1 MVELKK
7 RYFIA
12 LGITIVLLCLTHH
25 CWLGHKSSTHFDCL
39 LFIIILVLGYLF
51 SLKLTSY
58 IADFKSIKKQ
68 SRIEIIFLSI
78 FFILLFLP
86 ISHIDQSDI
95 SYTENRTLAKYHP
108 LITKKGNLNLK
119 YGKKYEEWFND
130 RFFLRKQLIN
140 INYTIEL
147 LINKKIKTENIIYSA
162 SNNFIINTSQMP
174 DKRVINKNIYSKI
187 LLNINRFNKFCLN
200 NNIKL
205 YILII
210 PPNAFLY
217 QEKQLKE
224 TQRPVDLK
232 FINSNIKK
240 LQDKADA
247 RIIYPYNSLKKA
259 SQNEWVAFKVDN
271 HWTDYGAFIGYQE
284 LMKAIHKDF
293 KNITPVKESD
303 YITFR
308 SKKIRSDFNRK
319 FFHGNG
325 LSIAPF
331 LRKYENKILD
341 TEYLYFENK
350 NKNLLKI
357 KTIDIEGAKNKTF
370 YYRKGANYRV
380 LEIGTS
386 MNENLLQF
394 TPYTFKNLK
403 YIRLNFIKNRNFQEN
418 FKIMKYYK
426 KDILDYKPDI
436 IILCIT
442 PLNLKELQ
450 NIFVEDK

>member
-25 CWLGHKSSTHFDCL
+25 CWLGHKGSTHFDCL
-39 LFIIILVLGYLF
+39 LFIIVLILGYLF

-58 IADFKSIKKQ
+58 IADFKSIKNQ
-68 SRIEIIFLSI
+68 SRIEIVFLSV

-86 ISHIDQSDI
+86 ISHIDQSKI
-95 SYTENRTLAKYHP
+95 STSENRTLAKYSN
-108 LITKKGNLNLK
+108 LLTKNGKLNLEF
-119 YGKKYEEWFND
+119 GKKFDEWFND
-130 RFFLRKQLIN
+130 RFFLRYDLIN
-140 INYTIEL
+140 LNYMYKL
-147 LINKKIKTENIIYSA
+147 LLNNEIKTNRITYTSSNNWAIFNAYLPNKKTIPNNKYPIIL
-162 SNNFIINTSQMP
+162 
-174 DKRVINKNIYSKI
+174 KKLNK
-187 LLNINRFNKFCLN
+187 FNKFCKK

-205 YILII
+205 YVLIV
-210 PPNAFLY
+210 PPSEYLY
-217 QEKQLKE
+217 QEQQIKE
-224 TQRPVDLK
+224 AQKPEDLK
-232 FINSNIKK
+232 IINDKINILK
-240 LQDKADA
+240 QQADME
-247 RIIYPYNSLKKA
+247 IIYPYEALKKA
-259 SQNEWVAFKVDN
+259 SKKDWVAYKVDI
-271 HWTDYGAFIGYQE
+271 HWTEYGAFIGYTE
-284 LMKAIHKDF
+284 LIKTIQKDYSD
-293 KNITPVKESD
+293 IIPVKKSD
-303 YITFR
+303 YKTFR

-319 FFHGNG
+319 FYNG
-325 LSIAPF
+325 HTFSIAPF
-331 LRKYENKILD
+331 LNIYANKILD

-350 NKNLLKI
+350 NKNLLKF
-357 KTIDIEGAKNKTF
+357 KTIDIEGARNKTF
-370 YYRKGANYRV
+370 YYSKGSNYRV

-403 YIRLNFIKNRNFQEN
+403 YIRLNTIKGIPNKEE

-450 NIFVEDK
+450 NIFVEK